1 MCGELRLVL
10 ECVMRV
16 MNGLIECT
24 RRSIPVLQRQRFA
37 GQKAGMWLQLSLH
50 HCDVTSGLI
59 DLQFGTYSTASVE
72 KEA

>member
-16 MNGLIECT
+16 MNGLNA

-72 KEA
+72 KEV